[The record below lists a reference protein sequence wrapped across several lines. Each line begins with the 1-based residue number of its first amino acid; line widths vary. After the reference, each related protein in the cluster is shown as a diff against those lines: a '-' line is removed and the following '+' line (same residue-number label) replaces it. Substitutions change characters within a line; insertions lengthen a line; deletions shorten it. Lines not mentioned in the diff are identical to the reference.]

1 MLLHSMPPV
10 MNCPFC
16 EKPVEIVTLQ
26 RSPDDVNICVVSYY
40 HSDGD
45 QHFVSY
51 IPRQN
56 ESLTYDNSGS
66 SETVKQFNADAIPH
80 RGMPRL

>member
-1 MLLHSMPPV
+1 MPSL
-10 MNCPFC
+10 MNCPLC

-26 RSPDDVNICVVSYY
+26 RSSDDVNKCIVSYY

-51 IPRQN
+51 IPKRRDL
-56 ESLTYDNSGS
+56 LTD
-66 SETVKQFNADAIPH
+66 E
-80 RGMPRL
+80 